1 MKCDP
6 WTEEDLR
13 QAVNDLERDKS
24 RDALDHANEL
34 FKDDMAG
41 TDLKLAL
48 LKFMNHIKKKHEYPQ
63 ALQVCNITSIYK
75 HKGSQKGTFAIT
87 YLC

>member
-13 QAVNDLERDKS
+13 QAVNDLERNKS

-34 FKDDMAG
+34 FKDDVAG
-41 TDLKLAL
+41 SGTLIIAP
-48 LKFMNHIKKKHEYPQ
+48 IK
-63 ALQVCNITSIYK
+63 S
-75 HKGSQKGTFAIT
+75 
-87 YLC
+87 